1 MTASKKT
8 TRLLICILLSGCATN
23 IGLNRGDY
31 SNGYY
36 RASYSQ
42 KHFDSAPREGWAT
55 DPIFSYNLYS
65 YYPMDFYHGGFF
77 QSYYHY

>member
-1 MTASKKT
+1 MKIGIKSTLF
-8 TRLLICILLSGCATN
+8 LLCLLFAGCATN
-23 IGLNRGDY
+23 GGDY

-36 RASYSQ
+36 RVSYASTY
-42 KHFDSAPREGWAT
+42 FDSTPREGWAT
-55 DPIFSYNLYS
+55 DPILSYNLYS